1 MHFSAGQDVRLKNY
15 RPRRSFLGR
24 SLIGLKRLC
33 GLLVCYSLAR
43 YSVGQPEAKRVNEY
57 SGPQCPG
64 SRLLSP
70 MAIEKKCVRQQVNM
84 ACVVTAWIGEY
95 VTRKMPLSCCQS
107 CVLSL
112 RLVGS
117 AGSYQM

>member
-1 MHFSAGQDVRLKNY
+1 MKLRTGVVILISLKPGLKNV
-15 RPRRSFLGR
+15 
-24 SLIGLKRLC
+24 GLKRLC
-33 GLLVCYSLAR
+33 RLLVCYSLAR

-57 SGPQCPG
+57 SGPQCSG

-70 MAIEKKCVRQQVNM
+70 MAIKKCVRQQVNM

-107 CVLSL
+107 
-112 RLVGS
+112 
-117 AGSYQM
+117 